1 MKTKAE
7 IWVFMA
13 EKRAAGV
20 LPLLCK
26 QHLWRTSTLNSVHE
40 VLVIRPFERA
50 GHLYSQENS
59 IFPSIFCTVNPGHR
73 L

>member
-1 MKTKAE
+1 MKTKDE
-7 IWVFMA
+7 LWVFMA

-40 VLVIRPFERA
+40 VFMLGHFERTEQ
-50 GHLYSQENS
+50 L
-59 IFPSIFCTVNPGHR
+59 
-73 L
+73 